1 MKIAVGEGLN
11 AAERSSG
18 RKIMFGEPG
27 SLVGL
32 SWVCHETIGL
42 HSLRDRSRDEFGAMR
57 RPSMH
62 ISRAGSM
69 RDGGRASLPSNHPF
83 ARAAE
88 AVGYTFRQCVYV
100 AAVLVG
106 SVIALIEGRPWATS
120 LAGSAGAVLL
130 TLAVLLAAHLQAQ
143 RDCAIE
149 LVLEGRERLRIAA
162 VERQRHRLLS
172 QETRY
177 ALASRLEDVLKQGSE
192 GRKLGLLAP
201 PLFEPRIVRAVAN
214 ELGDVIESLR
224 AEGISARGVAR
235 AERLVER
242 AVSPLYG
249 QEEEPLREELC
260 RVLELLSS

>member
-1 MKIAVGEGLN
+1 
-11 AAERSSG
+11 
-18 RKIMFGEPG
+18 
-27 SLVGL
+27 
-32 SWVCHETIGL
+32 
-42 HSLRDRSRDEFGAMR
+42 
-57 RPSMH
+57 
-62 ISRAGSM
+62 
-69 RDGGRASLPSNHPF
+69 LPSNHPF
-83 ARAAE
+83 ARADE
-88 AVGYTFRQCVYV
+88 AVGHTFRQCVYV

-106 SVIALIEGRPWATS
+106 SVIALIEGRPWAAS

-130 TLAVLLAAHLQAQ
+130 TLAVLLAAHHQAQ

-149 LVLEGRERLRIAA
+149 LEGRERLRIAA
-162 VERQRHRLLS
+162 AQRQRDRLRS
-172 QETRY
+172 ERTRY
-177 ALASRLEDVLKQGSE
+177 ALASRLEDVLRQASE
-192 GRKLGLLAP
+192 GRKFGLLAP

-224 AEGISARGVAR
+224 TEGISARGVAR

>member
-1 MKIAVGEGLN
+1 M
-11 AAERSSG
+11 
-18 RKIMFGEPG
+18 
-27 SLVGL
+27 
-32 SWVCHETIGL
+32 
-42 HSLRDRSRDEFGAMR
+42 
-57 RPSMH
+57 
-62 ISRAGSM
+62 
-69 RDGGRASLPSNHPF
+69 PSNHPF

-149 LVLEGRERLRIAA
+149 LVLEGRESLRVAA
-162 VERQRHRLLS
+162 VERQRQRLLS
-172 QETRY
+172 QRTRY
-177 ALASRLEDVLKQGSE
+177 ALASRLGDLLEQASA
-192 GRKLGLLAP
+192 GRRFRLIAP
-201 PLFEPRIVRAVAN
+201 PLFEPTIVRTVAN

-224 AEGISARGVAR
+224 SEGISACGVAR

-249 QEEEPLREELC
+249 QDAEALREELR
-260 RVLELLSS
+260 RVHELLRG